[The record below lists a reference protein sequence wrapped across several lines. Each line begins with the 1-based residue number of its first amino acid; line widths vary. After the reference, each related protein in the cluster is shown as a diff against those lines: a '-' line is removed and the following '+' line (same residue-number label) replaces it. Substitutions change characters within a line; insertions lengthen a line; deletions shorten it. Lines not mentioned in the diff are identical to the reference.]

1 MNSGR
6 GGSRTVS
13 WRSRPAGGCRWNAS
27 RSTSRGREG
36 IARDRRDHLR
46 LSGGRAVTAATTRVG
61 EAAARLVVVGA
72 SDQAFVVLDV
82 LGRLGVLDEVD
93 GVLDASGA
101 GTHLGRQ
108 VGGHSV
114 QQTLDAL
121 TAEEFPDVVVIPA
134 VGAAALRSQIL
145 LRASDAGLRLGTLVD
160 PRSLVS
166 PSAKLGAGVF
176 VAPLAFV
183 GPYASVGDGAII
195 NTGAIVEHHVEVGP
209 LAHVGP
215 GAVLAGH
222 VRVGRASMI
231 GAGASVRD
239 EVHIGNEVTV
249 GLGAAVIGD
258 LPAASVMVGVPA
270 RPIGAPGAVPP

>member
-1 MNSGR
+1 
-6 GGSRTVS
+6 V
-13 WRSRPAGGCRWNAS
+13 
-27 RSTSRGREG
+27 
-36 IARDRRDHLR
+36 IARDRREHLR
-46 LSGGRAVTAATTRVG
+46 LSDGQDVTTATTRVG

-82 LGRLGVLDEVD
+82 LDRLGVLDQVA

-101 GTHLGRQ
+101 GTYLGRQ
-108 VGGHSV
+108 VGGHV
-114 QQTLDAL
+114 VHQTLDELAS
-121 TAEEFPDVVVIPA
+121 EEFHDVVVIPA
-134 VGAAALRSQIL
+134 VGAAAMRSQIL
-145 LRASDAGLRLGTLVD
+145 RRASEAGSRLGTLVD

-166 PSAKLGAGVF
+166 SSAELGAGVF

-183 GPYASVGDGAII
+183 GPSAIVGDGAII
-195 NTGAIVEHHVEVGP
+195 NTGAIVEHHVEVGAF
-209 LAHVGP
+209 AHIGP

-239 EVHIGNEVTV
+239 EVHIGDEVTV
-249 GLGAAVIGD
+249 GLGAAVVGD
-258 LPAASVMVGVPA
+258 LPTASVMVGVPA